1 MSFETLLLA
10 TSLEMAFA
18 AARAVE
24 IVAYGCCFAS
34 EDRVEGMVVFVEKR
48 PPVFRGR

>member
-1 MSFETLLLA
+1 MSFEALLLA
-10 TSLEMAFA
+10 TSLEMDFE

-24 IVAYGCCFAS
+24 IEAYGRCFAS